1 VIYMRAGYI
10 AVLGTL
16 FLYACLLSWR
26 KHRLTQAV
34 ARAEASRA
42 ASHRAP
48 QTSAVQAPAVQ
59 APAVQAS
66 AGEMTTGE
74 TPWGL
79 AGTAL
84 VDATPAPDRPP
95 DGVPV
100 VRLEV
105 PPEVG
110 R

>member
-42 ASHRAP
+42 ASHPAP
-48 QTSAVQAPAVQ
+48 QTSAVQARAVQ
-59 APAVQAS
+59 ASAAQAS
-66 AGEMTTGE
+66 AGEMPTGE

-79 AGTAL
+79 AGTAR

>member
-42 ASHRAP
+42 ASHPAP
-48 QTSAVQAPAVQ
+48 QTSAVQARAVQ
-59 APAVQAS
+59 APAAQAS
-66 AGEMTTGE
+66 AGEMPTGE

-79 AGTAL
+79 AGTAR

>member
-42 ASHRAP
+42 ASHPAP
-48 QTSAVQAPAVQ
+48 QTSAVQARAVQ

-66 AGEMTTGE
+66 AGEMPTGE

-79 AGTAL
+79 AGTAR

>member
-26 KHRLTQAV
+26 RHRLIRAV
-34 ARAEASRA
+34 ARAEASRD
-42 ASHRAP
+42 
-48 QTSAVQAPAVQ
+48 SARPPA
-59 APAVQAS
+59 
-66 AGEMTTGE
+66 
-74 TPWGL
+74 
-79 AGTAL
+79 
-84 VDATPAPDRPP
+84 ATPPLEDGMTRAVIAPPLS
-95 DGVPV
+95 GSPV
-100 VRLEV
+100 AHPEG

>member
-34 ARAEASRA
+34 ARAEASRDA
-42 ASHRAP
+42 VRPAP
-48 QTSAVQAPAVQ
+48 TALS
-59 APAVQAS
+59 
-66 AGEMTTGE
+66 GE
-74 TPWGL
+74 TPSGETPSGQTPSGQTPWGQGGV
-79 AGTAL
+79 ARA
-84 VDATPAPDRPP
+84 DATPPP
-95 DGVPV
+95 DGPSVA
-100 VRLEV
+100 RLEV
-105 PPEVG
+105 PSEARLQVPPVVG

>member
-42 ASHRAP
+42 ASHPAP
-48 QTSAVQAPAVQ
+48 LTSAVQARAVQ
-59 APAVQAS
+59 APAAQAS
-66 AGEMTTGE
+66 AGEMPTGE

-79 AGTAL
+79 AGTAR

>member
-42 ASHRAP
+42 ASHPAP
-48 QTSAVQAPAVQ
+48 QTSAVRAPAVRAPAVQ
-59 APAVQAS
+59 APA
-66 AGEMTTGE
+66 GEMPTGE

-79 AGTAL
+79 AGTAR